1 MKILMTHSVKDVWD
15 QAEPQAYAFFQNIN
29 SKAVAVNKD
38 LSKEFVS
45 FHNQGGHKYGYKALG
60 ADSFLS
66 KASHNSATTVRANA
80 YYESMYD
87 GSDALVQYLK
97 SKMVNCPDQKIVLGG
112 YSQGAQVVGET
123 LPRLTSLERSKIAF
137 TALYGDPKFNTKDG
151 TSLYKKGPWVRGSA
165 FSLSSGILGARVN
178 YLPDDMRGK
187 SASWCDFGDTICTGR
202 NINDPIS
209 RIIGEKFLNPV
220 HSNAYQDRWIP
231 QSMNEIFGGLA
242 TTDVFNKN
250 PPQANLVTYY
260 RKNGTRP
267 LTDIVLIID
276 SAGSNEKGVEKLR
289 EDSAKI
295 AKSLIKDKNTQV
307 GIVRYSNQTPG
318 IFGSTPTL
326 GWEAYGPTNVE
337 WQLQRNLASILTD
350 PATSAWDYTPMY
362 AGLNVANTMMERI
375 ARPGA
380 QKQYIVYTNKYPG
393 GPFAGGVNIYG
404 SRGKVFVSTEQIL
417 RKMYT
422 LDPVVANVVVVPD
435 NKTGLFDA
443 KDNLQAIVGQ
453 TDGAVETSGL
463 ADIASAFDKTANQ
476 FDTSPVVVI
485 GEPVQQGNS
494 LLMNGGESYDPN
506 SYITKYRWD
515 CNDDGVYDIEDSQ
528 PTAICEYSK
537 NYSGIIG
544 LEVETADGQKAKMY
558 RQVSIVVGS
567 YNPETTQLNIDV
579 KKLDNNSSEYRLVD
593 NQIQNFVLA
602 VYDDEG
608 NIIDSTDAA
617 TITIDASDI
626 ATDYVIFKLYKDGQ
640 ELGSRRLQIKNFP
653 PPKEETKDP
662 PTNIISEDDYLA
674 MKKLGDISEKSLTLP
689 YDSAAQ
695 PALVLTAQSPS
706 VSAPASAVTLS
717 AYSADRSYPQII
729 AINSSNEAG
738 TILSDDDKG
747 QTSSIKADSQK
758 SEVLGDSIIKRSN
771 IPGFILFMAGFIGL
785 IALLLFLIK
794 NANKKL
800 DGV

>member
-1 MKILMTHSVKDVWD
+1 
-15 QAEPQAYAFFQNIN
+15 
-29 SKAVAVNKD
+29 
-38 LSKEFVS
+38 
-45 FHNQGGHKYGYKALG
+45 
-60 ADSFLS
+60 
-66 KASHNSATTVRANA
+66 
-80 YYESMYD
+80 
-87 GSDALVQYLK
+87 
-97 SKMVNCPDQKIVLGG
+97 
-112 YSQGAQVVGET
+112 
-123 LPRLTSLERSKIAF
+123 
-137 TALYGDPKFNTKDG
+137 
-151 TSLYKKGPWVRGSA
+151 
-165 FSLSSGILGARVN
+165 
-178 YLPDDMRGK
+178 
-187 SASWCDFGDTICTGR
+187 
-202 NINDPIS
+202 
-209 RIIGEKFLNPV
+209 
-220 HSNAYQDRWIP
+220 
-231 QSMNEIFGGLA
+231 
-242 TTDVFNKN
+242 
-250 PPQANLVTYY
+250 
-260 RKNGTRP
+260 
-267 LTDIVLIID
+267 
-276 SAGSNEKGVEKLR
+276 
-289 EDSAKI
+289 
-295 AKSLIKDKNTQV
+295 
-307 GIVRYSNQTPG
+307 
-318 IFGSTPTL
+318 
-326 GWEAYGPTNVE
+326 
-337 WQLQRNLASILTD
+337 
-350 PATSAWDYTPMY
+350 MY
-362 AGLNVANTMMERI
+362 AGLNKANEVMERI

-380 QKQYIVYTNKYPG
+380 QKQYIIYTNKYPG

-404 SRGKVFVSTEQIL
+404 STGKVFVSTEQIL

-435 NKTGLFDA
+435 NKTSLFDA
-443 KDNLQAIVGQ
+443 KDSLQAIVGQ

-579 KKLDNNSSEYRLVD
+579 KKLDNNLSEYRLVD

-608 NIIDSTDAA
+608 NIIDSTNAA
-617 TITIDASDI
+617 TITIDASNI

-640 ELGSRRLQIKNFP
+640 ELGSKRLQIKNFP

-662 PTNIISEDDYLA
+662 PTSQQTPPNNIISEDDYLA

-689 YDSAAQ
+689 ADSAAQ

-717 AYSADRSYPQII
+717 AYSAGSNTYPQII
-729 AINSSNEAG
+729 ASNTSNDTG

-747 QTSSIKADSQK
+747 QTSSVKADAQK

-771 IPGFILFMAGFIGL
+771 IPGFILFMTGFLVLLG
-785 IALLLFLIK
+785 LLLFIIK
-794 NANKKL
+794 KANNKL
-800 DGV
+800 DRA